1 MFRPF
6 YNGHLQASI
15 LGGAANTTAIR
26 NVRDIVSRVKTIAVV
41 LDNISTDTFIL
52 VIVYEHNG
60 NVLLEHKDHSQQS

>member
-15 LGGAANTTAIR
+15 LGGAVNTIVIR
-26 NVRDIVSRVKTIAVV
+26 ILYTHRYIY
-41 LDNISTDTFIL
+41 IL

-60 NVLLEHKDHSQQS
+60 NAFLEYKGCIIHRANSRAGR